1 MKPMKLTE
9 TTAFPQSTGWVAEPK
24 YDGYRCLVSI
34 TDTSIELISRNGRLL
49 NHAFPEVVS
58 AFEERRTKLS
68 NELPL
73 VLDGELVCLLNGYAS
88 HFPAVQTRS
97 RMSNVHV
104 IEKEM
109 VSRPCQWIA
118 FDILN
123 QPNVPYRE
131 RRKQLLSFC
140 KRADIPLT
148 PLGGVP
154 TLGVVESTSAIQA
167 LLTTVKRYNGEG
179 IVLKKQLSPYNQNIR
194 SKDWL

>member
-68 NELPL
+68 NELPI

-140 KRADIPLT
+140 KRADIPALT

-179 IVLKKQLSPYNQNIR
+179 IVLKNS
-194 SKDWL
+194 